1 MFKIITMCD
10 SNYFGCGKL
19 FLETRNVVKDHD
31 IVCYHPDMT
40 SKQLKTLDKHN
51 IEHIKVGKQKWD
63 TEMQFMKFGNCI
75 SEIDKNPTYK
85 GFFLIDW
92 DVFFVN
98 DFRHL
103 YDYDFDL
110 CITVRPR
117 EVRKKVL
124 RALGCGGGF
133 FFKPN
138 AKDLFAYAQKVI
150 VAGGDKKMP
159 EYDKIWR
166 TLEKGRPKHK
176 THYRTAFRWWVDQVF
191 ISGIVLRYLN
201 ENNQNIKV
209 GLNPIF
215 SIFNKHR
222 IAFVS
227 ERNYNAIKSNAVIRE
242 EKNVYVR
249 HLQFH
254 GRKQLVGAKRAQ
266 IKEKL
271 DG

>member
-10 SNYFGCGKL
+10 SNYFDCGKL
-19 FLETRNVVKDHD
+19 FLETRNVVKDHE

-40 SKQLKTLDKHN
+40 AKQLTILDKHN
-51 IEHIKVGKQKWD
+51 IEHIQVHKSDWD
-63 TEMQFMKFGNCI
+63 TKMQYMKFANCI
-75 SEIDKNPTYK
+75 EQIKENPDYK

-98 DFRHL
+98 DFKHL

-117 EVRKKVL
+117 EVQKRIL

-133 FFKPN
+133 FFKPS
-138 AKDLFAYAQKVI
+138 ARGLFEYAQTVI
-150 VAGGDKKMP
+150 LLGGDKRMP

-166 TLEKGRPKHK
+166 TLEKGRPAHK
-176 THYRTAFRWWVDQVF
+176 THNRNTLRWWVDQIF

-201 ENNQNIKV
+201 ENNQHIKV
-209 GLNPIF
+209 GLNPIY
-215 SIFNKHR
+215 SVFNNYK

-227 ERNYNAIKSNAVIRE
+227 ERNYNAIKSDAVIKE
-242 EKNVYVR
+242 EQNVFVR

-254 GRKQLVGAKRAQ
+254 GRKQLVGAKRAA

>member
-1 MFKIITMCD
+1 MCD
-10 SNYFGCGKL
+10 SNYFGCGEL
-19 FLETRNVVKDHD
+19 FLKTRNVVKDHD
-31 IVCYHPDMT
+31 IVCYHPDMN
-40 SKQLKTLDKHN
+40 SKQLKILDKHN

-75 SEIDKNPTYK
+75 SEIDKTPNYK

-103 YDYDFDL
+103 YDYEFDL

-133 FFKPN
+133 FFKPS
-138 AKDLFAYAQKVI
+138 AKDLFGYAQKVI

-166 TLEKGRPKHK
+166 TLERGRPKHK
-176 THYRTAFRWWVDQVF
+176 THHRTAFRWWIDQVF

-201 ENNQNIKV
+201 ENNQHIKV
-209 GLNPIF
+209 GLNPVF
-215 SIFNKHR
+215 SNFNQYR
-222 IAFVS
+222 IAYVS

-254 GRKQLVGAKRAQ
+254 GRKQLVGEKRAQ